1 MKCFVENFLELDID
15 GLLAVNGGYG
25 SSSKS
30 YGATS
35 SSGSGNQTSWEVW
48 DANKD
53 GRNSSGEITRP
64 HDPYRDT
71 PNNSGTYKSTSS
83 GTIGSSDNS
92 KLRDLFFDKD
102 YIADLLKQQGFE
114 DSLGGNKSGDASV
127 EKENTEEYT
136 EYSGDV
142 TTQEPTDNSI
152 IGDSV
157 NDFADTDNENSESTG
172 LDVSTASQEDTQ
184 STLPSCEDTV
194 DVTENEDSV
203 LGAPTDSR
211 RVTGGGEKEDEVTP
225 STFEQRD
232 FSDEY
237 GENFGNNACAATS
250 LLNEISE
257 EYTEQTG
264 EQLTKEQAV
273 DAMSA
278 AVEGGYIDSN
288 DAFVKDWEGAADE
301 MWESTGQDGDFVYNE
316 SEDADHVIY
325 AQDTKGGPEVD
336 HFVNSSGP
344 DQYYDPWTGE
354 TCDLDPTVLQ
364 KDRPVR
370 GFDFVE

>member
-15 GLLAVNGGYG
+15 ELLAVNGGYG
-25 SSSKS
+25 SSSRNGSGSGSGDGGGSGSGS
-30 YGATS
+30 YGAVTS
-35 SSGSGNQTSWEVW
+35 NSREQTSWDVW
-48 DANKD
+48 VANKD

-64 HDPYRDT
+64 HDPYRDS
-71 PNNSGTYKSTSS
+71 PRNSGNYDAPSFVP
-83 GTIGSSDNS
+83 DNS
-92 KLRDLFFDKD
+92 M
-102 YIADLLKQQGFE
+102 
-114 DSLGGNKSGDASV
+114 
-127 EKENTEEYT
+127 
-136 EYSGDV
+136 
-142 TTQEPTDNSI
+142 
-152 IGDSV
+152 
-157 NDFADTDNENSESTG
+157 
-172 LDVSTASQEDTQ
+172 
-184 STLPSCEDTV
+184 
-194 DVTENEDSV
+194 
-203 LGAPTDSR
+203 
-211 RVTGGGEKEDEVTP
+211 TGGGGKEEEVTP

-237 GENFGNNACAATS
+237 GENFGDNACAATS

-264 EQLTKEQAV
+264 EQLTKEQAE

-301 MWESTGQDGDFVYNE
+301 MWKSTGQDGDFVYNE

-325 AQDTKGGPEVD
+325 AQDTKGGPGVD

-370 GFDFVE
+370 GLDFVE